1 MRLDYRLRSAHR
13 SPMKPLKTFSAAVT
27 LMLSLTALASAQVIL
42 SNSKVTYTY
51 VESPSGSFVP
61 AAPLTSATPESS
73 LSFAP
78 GSFVAST
85 SGGGFQSDNTTGVLT
100 VDMDAAPGLWFSG
113 NALSLFLSGSYSLTA
128 PFSSSQAFTSF
139 SSSYTL
145 IVDGVDGSPFSS
157 SMPLSSNISIAP
169 PTVSAVGPGG
179 SSSGLWSGSFALD
192 INTIKTHFGIGATN
206 NVTGM
211 RLQLS
216 TTVAAASID
225 GMASAALLNANI
237 GNVTTVPE
245 PSTYALLA
253 LAACTLGVAALRRK
267 NTDSR

>member
-1 MRLDYRLRSAHR
+1 MRLNYRPRSAHR

-113 NALSLFLSGSYSLTA
+113 NAMSLFLSGSYSLTA

-169 PTVSAVGPGG
+169 PSVSAVGPGG

-237 GNVTTVPE
+237 GNVTVPE

-267 NTDSR
+267 KTVSR

>member
-1 MRLDYRLRSAHR
+1 VNI
-13 SPMKPLKTFSAAVT
+13 LKTTAVAAAVV
-27 LMLSLTALASAQVIL
+27 LSLTTFAPAQVIL

-85 SGGGFQSDNTTGVLT
+85 SGGGFQSDNATGVLT

-113 NALSLFLSGSYSLTA
+113 NALSLFLSGSYSVTA
-128 PFSSSQAFTSF
+128 PFASSQAFTSF

-145 IVDGVDGSPFSS
+145 IVDGVDWNPYSS
-157 SMPLSSNISIAP
+157 SMPLSANISITP
-169 PTVSAVGPGG
+169 PSVSAVGPGG

-192 INTIKTHFGIGATN
+192 INTIKAHFGIGATN
-206 NVTGM
+206 NVTAM

-216 TTVAAASID
+216 STVSAASID

-237 GNVTTVPE
+237 GNVTVPE

-253 LAACTLGVAALRRK
+253 LAAGWLGVVALRRK
-267 NTDSR
+267 KRAAVN